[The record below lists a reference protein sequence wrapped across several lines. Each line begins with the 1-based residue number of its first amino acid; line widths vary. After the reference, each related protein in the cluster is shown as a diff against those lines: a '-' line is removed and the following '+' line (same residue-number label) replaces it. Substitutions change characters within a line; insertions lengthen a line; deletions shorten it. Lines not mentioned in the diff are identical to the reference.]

1 MSHVVMMHSS
11 PLTHAFVYSQWAI
24 SMIQNDAPTSPPRSL
39 AAFVAA
45 ESVRRKS
52 VIHDTRTSAHILM
65 SRPPARGPP
74 KRGLRLAPMKKSYTC
89 DPVIRSRRKAPAW
102 PSPGTRGRKPA
113 AYTASATASPVQT
126 IVVSS
131 AP

>member
-45 ESVRRKS
+45 ESVRSLSFETPSPS
-52 VIHDTRTSAHILM
+52 VSPRMRSSDCS
-65 SRPPARGPP
+65 PP
-74 KRGLRLAPMKKSYTC
+74 
-89 DPVIRSRRKAPAW
+89 RSRLPAW
-102 PSPGTRGRKPA
+102 A
-113 AYTASATASPVQT
+113 QT
-126 IVVSS
+126 
-131 AP
+131 